1 MTKTMIETKNLTRTF
16 GLNAA
21 VDGLTLQVPE
31 GSIYAF
37 LGSNGAGKTTTIKML
52 MNIVRATSGTAQI
65 MGVEPAKLSP
75 REWQKIGY
83 VSENQQLPEWMTVQQ
98 LINYCQPLYPTW
110 DPALCD
116 KLRQDFDLPLER
128 KLKEFSRG
136 MKVKASLLTSL
147 AYRPQLLVLD
157 EPFTGLDALVR
168 DEFVRGV
175 LELSEQEK
183 WTVFISSH
191 DIDEVER
198 LADHI
203 GVINQGKLYLQ
214 ESTESLQAHY
224 RQVEVIL
231 AQPREKLPAA
241 WPVAWLRP
249 EVQGN
254 VVRFIDSTFV
264 SVEKAETGVKAL
276 LPEATTFSFS
286 PLSLRNIFLALARSF
301 RPSSSTL

>member
-31 GSIYAF
+31 GCIYAF